1 MAGNGAPDLR
11 VAFHQEREGEVEIK
25 TGDCMEG
32 KCNPDAMDVDCQVYV
47 YSCWILVACPL
58 FACAEHMALSAAL
71 EQK

>member
-32 KCNPDAMDVDCQVYV
+32 KCNPDAMEVDCQV
-47 YSCWILVACPL
+47 
-58 FACAEHMALSAAL
+58 
-71 EQK
+71 